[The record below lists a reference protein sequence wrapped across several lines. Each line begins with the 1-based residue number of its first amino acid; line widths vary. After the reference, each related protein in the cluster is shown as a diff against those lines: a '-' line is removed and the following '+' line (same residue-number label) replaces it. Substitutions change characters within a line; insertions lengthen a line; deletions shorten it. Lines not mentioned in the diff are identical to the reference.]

1 MLYMYSIYPFYSSKT
16 MTLRNKWTDK
26 LSVSDFAESIL
37 GESMTLPDQCMSVQE
52 IFQRFAI
59 GQNLEMTD
67 CRNPV
72 YGDVMEDYEF
82 DELHDMV
89 PKRDVDEIFDGDDE
103 KSSESS
109 ESEQAPV
116 VLPTDID
123 KEPAPQVSTSL
134 SEGEEQAETAQ

>member
-1 MLYMYSIYPFYSSKT
+1 MN
-16 MTLRNKWTDK
+16 LRNKWKDN
-26 LSVSDFAESIL
+26 LPISEVAEPVL

-59 GQNLEMTD
+59 GQNLETTD

-89 PKRDVDEIFDGDDE
+89 PKPDVDEIFDGDDE

-109 ESEQAPV
+109 EGEQAPV
-116 VLPTDID
+116 VPPTDID
-123 KEPAPQVSTSL
+123 EEPAPQVSTSL
-134 SEGEEQAETAQ
+134 SEGENQAETAQ

>member
-1 MLYMYSIYPFYSSKT
+1 MNI
-16 MTLRNKWTDK
+16 RNKWKDN
-26 LSVSDFAESIL
+26 LSISEVAEPVL

-89 PKRDVDEIFDGDDE
+89 PKRDVDKIFDGDDE
-103 KSSESS
+103 KLSESS
-109 ESEQAPV
+109 EGEQAPAV
-116 VLPTDID
+116 PRTDIGE
-123 KEPAPQVSTSL
+123 EPAPQVPTSL
-134 SEGEEQAETAQ
+134 SEGENQAGTAQ

>member
-1 MLYMYSIYPFYSSKT
+1 MSI
-16 MTLRNKWTDK
+16 LNKWKDN
-26 LSVSDFAESIL
+26 LPISEVAEPVL

-59 GQNLEMTD
+59 GQSLEMTD
-67 CRNPV
+67 YRNPV

-89 PKRDVDEIFDGDDE
+89 PKRDIDEIFDGDDE

-109 ESEQAPV
+109 ESEQAPAV
-116 VLPTDID
+116 PQTDIG
-123 KEPAPQVSTSL
+123 KEPAPQVSTSP
-134 SEGEEQAETAQ
+134 SESENQSVIAK

>member
-1 MLYMYSIYPFYSSKT
+1 MSI
-16 MTLRNKWTDK
+16 RNKWINNIPI
-26 LSVSDFAESIL
+26 SEVAEPVL

-67 CRNPV
+67 CRQPV

-82 DELHDMV
+82 DELHNMV
-89 PKRDVDEIFDGDDE
+89 PKRDVDEIFNGDDE

-109 ESEQAPV
+109 ESEQAPAV
-116 VLPTDID
+116 PQTDIG
-123 KEPAPQVSTSL
+123 KEPAPQVSPSL
-134 SEGEEQAETAQ
+134 SEGGNQAETAQ

>member
-1 MLYMYSIYPFYSSKT
+1 MKI
-16 MTLRNKWTDK
+16 RNKWIDNIPI
-26 LSVSDFAESIL
+26 SEVAEPVL
-37 GESMTLPDQCMSVQE
+37 GESMTLPDQCMTIQE

-109 ESEQAPV
+109 ESEQAPAV
-116 VLPTDID
+116 PQTDIG
-123 KEPAPQVSTSL
+123 KEPAPQVLEDSSTES
-134 SEGEEQAETAQ
+134 SQS

>member
-1 MLYMYSIYPFYSSKT
+1 MKI
-16 MTLRNKWTDK
+16 RNKWIDN
-26 LSVSDFAESIL
+26 LPISEVAEPVL
-37 GESMTLPDQCMSVQE
+37 GESMTLPDQCMTIQE

-89 PKRDVDEIFDGDDE
+89 PKRDIDEIFDGDDE
-103 KSSESS
+103 ESSESS
-109 ESEQAPV
+109 ESEQAPAV
-116 VLPTDID
+116 PQTDIG
-123 KEPAPQVSTSL
+123 KEPAPQVSTPP
-134 SEGEEQAETAQ
+134 SEGEKQADTAQ

>member
-1 MLYMYSIYPFYSSKT
+1 MSI
-16 MTLRNKWTDK
+16 LNKWKDN
-26 LSVSDFAESIL
+26 LPISEVAEPVL

-59 GQNLEMTD
+59 NQNLEIVD
-67 CRNPV
+67 YRQPV

-82 DELHDMV
+82 DELHEMV

-103 KSSESS
+103 KLSESS
-109 ESEQAPV
+109 ESEQAPAV
-116 VLPTDID
+116 PQTDIG

-134 SEGEEQAETAQ
+134 SEGEKQADTAQ

>member
-1 MLYMYSIYPFYSSKT
+1 MVI
-16 MTLRNKWTDK
+16 RNKWKDN
-26 LSVSDFAESIL
+26 LPMSEVAEPVL

-82 DELHDMV
+82 DELHDMI
-89 PKRDVDEIFDGDDE
+89 PKRDVDEIFNGDDE

-109 ESEQAPV
+109 ESEQAPAV
-116 VLPTDID
+116 PQTDIG
-123 KEPAPQVSTSL
+123 KEPAPQVSPSP
-134 SEGEEQAETAQ
+134 SEGENQAETAK

>member
-1 MLYMYSIYPFYSSKT
+1 MVI
-16 MTLRNKWTDK
+16 RNKWKDD
-26 LSVSDFAESIL
+26 LSISEVAEPVL

-82 DELHDMV
+82 DELHEMI

-109 ESEQAPV
+109 ESEQAPA
-116 VLPTDID
+116 VLQTDIGE
-123 KEPAPQVSTSL
+123 EPAPQVSPSL
-134 SEGEEQAETAQ
+134 SEGENQAETAQ

>member
-1 MLYMYSIYPFYSSKT
+1 MK
-16 MTLRNKWTDK
+16 LRNKWIDN
-26 LSVSDFAESIL
+26 LPISEVAEPVL

-89 PKRDVDEIFDGDDE
+89 PKRDVDEIFNGDDE

-109 ESEQAPV
+109 ESEQAPAV
-116 VLPTDID
+116 PQTDIG
-123 KEPAPQVSTSL
+123 KEPAPQVSTSS
-134 SEGEEQAETAQ
+134 SEGENQAETAQ